1 MAMCYCCEMTHDAH
15 QRIFYLLASLSVVCS
30 LTMLV
35 LAKWV
40 GFQAFFPVVP
50 INWLLFMAT
59 GYIAF
64 PKGKFRFG
72 QRMTGKNNLI
82 FTVVM
87 LTFTACGVTAF
98 AISRPDF

>member
-1 MAMCYCCEMTHDAH
+1 MSDHSRQKVFH
-15 QRIFYLLASLSVVCS
+15 LLASLSVLCS
-30 LTMLV
+30 LTMLA

-59 GYIAF
+59 GYFAF

-87 LTFTACGVTAF
+87 LTFTTCGLIAF